1 MVELEI
7 CANSIQSALNAQE
20 GGASRVEFCDNMAE
34 GGTTQSYGQ
43 IAVAKQLLDI
53 PIYPIIRPRGGDF
66 LYSDL
71 EFEVMKADVMAC
83 RDLQCAGVVFG
94 ILQIDGCID
103 VERCRILKELAA
115 PMPVAFHR
123 AFDLT
128 ENMEEAL
135 ETLIDLGF
143 ERVLSSGGA
152 ETARAGATR
161 LALLIKQAGSRI
173 QVMPGA
179 GIRPENVME
188 LLGLTSA
195 KAVHASLSV
204 AAISEMSF
212 RNNQASMSSGID
224 AYAFSQTSLH
234 QVRETVAL
242 LDQD

>member
-34 GGTTQSYGQ
+34 GGTTPSYGQ
-43 IAVAKQLLDI
+43 IAVAKQLLTI

-66 LYSDL
+66 LYSEL
-71 EFEVMKADVMAC
+71 EFEVMKSDVMAC

-94 ILQIDGCID
+94 ILQSDGRID
-103 VERCRILKELAA
+103 VDRCRILK
-115 PMPVAFHR
+115 AFHR

-135 ETLIDLGF
+135 ETIIMLGF
-143 ERVLSSGGA
+143 ERVLSSGGE
-152 ETARAGATR
+152 ETAREGAVR
-161 LALLIKQAGSRI
+161 LAGLIKQAGSRI

-179 GIRPENVME
+179 GIRPENVAA
-188 LLGLTSA
+188 LLRLTSA
-195 KAVHASLSV
+195 KAVHASLTV
-204 AAISEMSF
+204 AAESNMAF
-212 RNNQASMSSGID
+212 RNNQASMSSGVD

-234 QVRETVAL
+234 LVREMVRL
-242 LDQD
+242 L

>member
-34 GGTTQSYGQ
+34 GGTTPSYGQ
-43 IAVAKQLLDI
+43 IAVAKQLLTI

-66 LYSDL
+66 LYSEL
-71 EFEVMKADVMAC
+71 EFEVMKSDVMAC

-94 ILQIDGCID
+94 ILQSDGRID
-103 VERCRILKELAA
+103 VDRCQTLKELAA

-135 ETLIDLGF
+135 ETIIMLGF

-152 ETARAGATR
+152 ETAREGAVR
-161 LALLIKQAGSRI
+161 LGGLIKQAGSRI

-179 GIRPENVME
+179 GIRPENVAE
-188 LLGLTSA
+188 LLRLSSA

-204 AAISEMSF
+204 PAESGMSF
-212 RNNQASMSSGID
+212 RNNQASMSSGLD

-234 QVRETVAL
+234 LVREMVRL
-242 LDQD
+242 L

>member
-43 IAVAKQLLDI
+43 IAVAKQLLNI

-71 EFEVMKADVMAC
+71 EFEVMKADVIAC

-94 ILQIDGCID
+94 ILQSDGRIDE
-103 VERCRILKELAA
+103 ERCRILKELAA
-115 PMPVAFHR
+115 PMAVAFHR

-135 ETLIDLGF
+135 ETLINLGF

-152 ETARAGATR
+152 ETAREGAVT
-161 LALLIKQAGSRI
+161 LAVLIKQAGSRI

-179 GIRPENVME
+179 GIRPENVAE
-188 LLGLTSA
+188 LIRLTSPN
-195 KAVHASLSV
+195 AVHASLSV
-204 AAISEMSF
+204 PAESVMSF
-212 RNNQASMSSGID
+212 RNSKASMSSGAD
-224 AYAFSQTSLH
+224 AYAFSQTSLRL
-234 QVRETVAL
+234 VKETVAL
-242 LDQD
+242 LLL